1 MAFSLCRV
9 ETDNKVQTN
18 FLSESVEDFFRG
30 NGDLGSHYVT
40 NPNGQ
45 VGKEATVGGDNRK
58 IGDTFKDTAE
68 WIDFFADTKHRK
80 DLDMTYE
87 VSISLEKLGITK
99 ADIESRGVGVL
110 KVSTFGTSGMDCLP
124 YDASMSDNADKPYSK
139 DPSTSMEK
147 EDEDHITAKLA
158 KIGKL

>member
-1 MAFSLCRV
+1 MLD
-9 ETDNKVQTN
+9 TK
-18 FLSESVEDFFRG
+18 L
-30 NGDLGSHYVT
+30 
-40 NPNGQ
+40 
-45 VGKEATVGGDNRK
+45 VGIKAVGGDNRK

-124 YDASMSDNADKPYSK
+124 YDACR
-139 DPSTSMEK
+139 
-147 EDEDHITAKLA
+147 
-158 KIGKL
+158 